1 MQQRIDRAT
10 AVLRSWVQQNSA
22 FKEAADLY
30 QDIFVITE
38 QALSKIKPAL
48 AFSTEFIEQALTKQT
63 PILAPNDP
71 FTIKPKDFRDI
82 STQIGKAFSR
92 AAQKEFPYQ
101 KLLNCRQFSD
111 ENLANLL
118 PLLLQ
123 NQTDFIA
130 DFAKD
135 SGYNI
140 ETIYL
145 YVQSIMTPF
154 VTVAA
159 APYYHQILQKNHSNA
174 CPFCGSAARYAVLTK
189 KNGSRELFC
198 ALCHSRWSTLRIT
211 CCYCGNNDVQTQ
223 SIFYL
228 NDDASHRADVCFKCH
243 RYIKTSNERL
253 LGYEVIPEI
262 EDVITMEL
270 DAVAA
275 KEGFSKE
282 A

>member
-1 MQQRIDRAT
+1 MQQRIDKAT
-10 AVLRSWVQQNSA
+10 ATLRSWVQQNSA

-48 AFSTEFIEQALTKQT
+48 VFSAELVAQTLNKQM
-63 PILAPNDP
+63 PILASNQSFPID
-71 FTIKPKDFRDI
+71 PKDFRDI
-82 STQIGKAFSR
+82 TTQIGEAFSR
-92 AAQKEFPYQ
+92 ASQKEFPYQ
-101 KLLNCRQFSD
+101 KLLALPQFSD

-123 NQTDFIA
+123 NQTDFIV
-130 DFAKD
+130 DFAQN
-135 SGYNI
+135 SSYNL
-140 ETIYL
+140 EAVYL
-145 YVQSIMTPF
+145 YVQSIITPF
-154 VTVAA
+154 VTATA
-159 APYYHQILQKNHSNA
+159 KPYYQSILQKGHGNV

-189 KNGSRELFC
+189 KNGGRELFC

-211 CCYCGNNDVQTQ
+211 CCYCGNSDAQTQ

-228 NDDASHRADVCFKCH
+228 HNDAGRRADVCFKCR

-270 DAVAA
+270 DAIAT
-275 KEGFSKE
+275 KEGLSKE
-282 A
+282 G